1 MVLDIFK
8 WIANNRAVPVL
19 GAKSPEISG
28 IKRKR
33 EQTRGI
39 RKPMKTKCSM
49 LVALIAALTVQGQDS
64 LTNGLI
70 AFYPFSGN
78 AKDASGNGND
88 ATPAGNF
95 QFLAT
100 NLLDGGGLRMN
111 GDFSQFYFGGGYV
124 GLAAFNSNLNSGFS
138 ASLWAK
144 DEIAGVGSV
153 VGAEAYVSFQSDT
166 SDSAFKIW

>member
-111 GDFSQFYFGGGYV
+111 GDFSQFYSGG
-124 GLAAFNSNLNSGFS
+124 
-138 ASLWAK
+138 
-144 DEIAGVGSV
+144 GSV
-153 VGAEAYVSFQSDT
+153 VGPEACVSFQSDT
-166 SDSAFKIW
+166 SDSAFKIWMILDNNTTPATLDVLNGNGSGVG